1 MKLILSLLLFVFCI
15 HSFYDL
21 EHDFYI
27 NEIFALCGFIV
38 YIYHQYYKQLKFNI
52 NNPIS
57 VLNWFLIILFLRIL
71 LSLILVSEF
80 DLYIFARTISVFYS
94 VFIFFLGIHIANNIT
109 ISRYA
114 YYPYLIATAL
124 IGWFQGLY
132 VSIILY
138 QGKINKLFKISLLLA
153 GVSLLARTERLTTL
167 YILLLWAVWFFFERK
182 QNLLSVLQK
191 RMVRIVC
198 ASVLL
203 SILFIYFSYRDTFI
217 QFSNNGYDMFG
228 TDVDNN
234 SYWRLMYWYY
244 LIEQTIN
251 QYVLLGIGFGTKLY
265 NYNNPMLQGWL
276 DVNLD
281 NDYMEYILGP
291 HNSLIFLFTRTGLL
305 GLVSFLL
312 VLSSFAKYFFKHI
325 NINRKYMYVYIAI
338 NIIMLFN
345 VVLESPFFSI
355 HYWTTLGLAFGYL
368 NKEKRMLTMNFIKSR
383 EKLKWNHI

>member
-1 MKLILSLLLFVFCI
+1 
-15 HSFYDL
+15 L

-57 VLNWFLIILFLRIL
+57 VLNWFLIILFLRIV
-71 LSLILVSEF
+71 LSLILNPEF
-80 DLYIFARTISVFYS
+80 DLYTFARTISVFYS

-124 IGWFQGLY
+124 MGWFQGLY

-138 QGKINKLFKISLLLA
+138 QGKVNKLFKISLLLA
-153 GVSLLARTERLTTL
+153 GVFLFARTERLTTL
-167 YILLLWAVWFFFERK
+167 YILLLWAVWFLFERK

-217 QFSNNGYDMFG
+217 QFSNYGYDTFG
-228 TDVDNN
+228 SDVDDN

-251 QYVLLGIGFGTKLY
+251 QHVLLGIGFGTKIF
-265 NYNNPMLQGWL
+265 NFNDPVIQGWL
-276 DVNLD
+276 YNSE
-281 NDYMEYILGP
+281 NAYMEYVLGP

-305 GLVSFLL
+305 GLISFLL
-312 VLSSFAKYFFKHI
+312 VLSSFAKYFLKHI
-325 NINRKYMYVYIAI
+325 NINRKCMYVYIAI
-338 NIIMLFN
+338 NIVMLFN
-345 VVLESPFFSI
+345 VTLESPFFSI
-355 HYWTTLGLAFGYL
+355 CYWAALGLAYGYL
-368 NKEKRMLTMNFIKSR
+368 NKEKRMLTMNPIKSR
-383 EKLKWNHI
+383 EKLKCNHK